1 MSRAIPADSSPSLDE
16 RCTFLKV
23 GTIRNTIH
31 AVFWGE
37 ADIDVGWECDL
48 LLWARAQRRLGF
60 LEQQLRAATGAQLAA
75 VVWLTG
81 PHGWKMPPDLSLVQC
96 FLTFTSP
103 VRASPGVLLTGGAF
117 FGIWD
122 CGQEVSPRGT
132 QVTAS

>member
-1 MSRAIPADSSPSLDE
+1 MSRAIPADSSFWMNGAL
-16 RCTFLKV
+16 FFKV

-48 LLWARAQRRLGF
+48 LLGPGAQRRLGF

-75 VVWLTG
+75 VVANWATR
-81 PHGWKMPPDLSLVQC
+81 MENASDLSLVQC

-103 VRASPGVLLTGGAF
+103 VRASPRVLLTGGA
-117 FGIWD
+117 
-122 CGQEVSPRGT
+122 RGSGT
-132 QVTAS
+132 VDRK